1 MQLADFLEPLLQAS
15 PKDKSEMLRI
25 AQKATKEMV
34 WVPNPGPQTE
44 AYFNQADE
52 LFYGGQAGGG
62 KTDLEIG
69 LALTAHR
76 RSLVL
81 RRTNKEASGLVERMT
96 EILGS
101 RDGWGGSQAGVWRR
115 PDNRLIDIGGCQLEE
130 DKQKYKGIPHDL
142 ICFDEVSDFTE
153 SQYTFILAWNRSTV
167 PGQRCR
173 VVAAGNPPT
182 RPEGLWV
189 LRRWAAWLDPQHHNP
204 AQVGELRWYTSDI
217 EGKEVEVEGRGPHLI
232 DGQEVYARSRT
243 FIPATLS
250 DNPDLKG
257 TDYQASLDSLS
268 GAERAAYRD
277 GNFGAA
283 LQDDAMQAIPTS
295 WIREAQARWTSTPPV
310 GVPMCAMG
318 VDIAQGGK
326 DNLVIAARHDGWYA
340 PLVKVPGKLVPDGKT
355 AAGIIVSKR
364 RDSAKVI
371 VDLGGGWGGDT
382 VIHLKDNNID
392 CIGYMGVK
400 PSVRRSVDR
409 SLSFFNIRT
418 EAYWRFREALDPSQP
433 QGSTISLP
441 HNPTLV
447 ADLCAPTYQVIGST
461 IGGKVKIEAKDD
473 VCKRLGRSTDEGDA
487 VVMAWFDGV
496 RGMNI
501 KGGWQNFGANR
512 NPQVIMKRHRT

>member
-1 MQLADFLEPLLQAS
+1 MKLEDFLSTIAGVP
-15 PKDKSEMLRI
+15 P
-25 AQKATKEMV
+25 AQKAEIVASAVQATKDMC
-34 WVPNPGPQTE
+34 WVPNPGPQTD
-44 AYFNQADE
+44 AFFSPADE

-76 RSLVL
+76 RSMIL
-81 RRTNKEASGLVERMT
+81 RRTNKEVLGLVERMSG
-96 EILGS
+96 ILGS
-101 RDGWGGSQAGVWRR
+101 RDGFNSQSGMWRR
-115 PDNRLIDIGGCQLEE
+115 PDDRVIDLGGVQLEE

-153 SQYTFILAWNRSTV
+153 SQYTFILAWNRSAI

-204 AQVGELRWYTSDI
+204 AQPGELRWYTSDTD
-217 EGKEVEVEGRGPHLI
+217 GKEVEVDGRGPHEL
-232 DGQEVYARSRT
+232 DGQQVYARSRT
-243 FIPATLS
+243 FIPATLQ
-250 DNPDLKG
+250 DNPDLMA

-268 GAERAAYRD
+268 GAERSAYRD

-295 WIREAQARWTSTPPV
+295 WIREAQARWTVNPPV

-326 DNLVIAARHDGWYA
+326 DHMVIAMRHDGWYA
-340 PLVKVPGKLVPDGKT
+340 PLVKIPGKLVPDGIT
-355 AAGIIVSKR
+355 ASGLVVAKR
-364 RDSAKVI
+364 RDSAMVI
-371 VDLGGGWGGDT
+371 LDVGGGWGADT
-382 VIHLKDNNID
+382 VMHLKDNGIE
-392 CIGYMGVK
+392 CVPYMGVK
-400 PSVRRSVDR
+400 QSTRRAVGR
-409 SLSFFNIRT
+409 QLSFFNIRT

-433 QGSTISLP
+433 QGSTIALP
-441 HNPTLV
+441 LSPTMV

-461 IGGKVKIEAKDD
+461 VGGKVKIESKED
-473 VCKRLGRSTDEGDA
+473 VCHRLGRSTDEGDA

-512 NPQVIMKRHRT
+512 NPQVIMKNHRT